1 MLAIA
6 GRFFNRTIEAVLS
19 PFSRWSRDPSQL
31 DTSAK
36 LLLQKVLFAANGHI
50 PKLGAP
56 ALSGHSIGSAF
67 MVSDYT
73 FAYRS
78 IHDLLSSCG
87 VGGWFS
93 AKFGGTDAALVY
105 QATGFASGLGA
116 FVGAVQMQRAFENI
130 AVSSAIADK
139 RGLLLGRVSVLKDA
153 AYIGGA
159 LGLTGFRAIAI
170 FDAIKNIAPSPSSAS
185 LAGRATYGI
194 MIVGLVLYTLFF
206 ALLGVISGIKIYEGA
221 KLKNKLKG
229 KELSEQIAIL
239 QRQLKADP
247 EAILAKLQKKLGTD
261 TARQKLID
269 LASKT
274 GTDQLRTWLKELNI
288 PEVSDEKLA
297 DMVKQVVDNQD
308 QLMAFGLEMMT
319 QSVQVKKLAKMGR
332 ILNKEGMEALKELS
346 ALTENSKGA
355 ELVEAIQKGANKK
368 LVENSILTAIFV
380 FGVITLVAAMVFS
393 GGTALI
399 VASVLMLLFTIM
411 AIGLDGYYLAQ
422 SYKEEQPAQHDKRM
436 LLISSAVAVASALTI
451 AALVAS
457 GVVTMGVV
465 PLIAGLIVTLIWLGQ
480 NGITLAIMNR
490 NEKLFQE
497 KNPTLEVFIQ
507 ALKEERD
514 DLRLKRMLEN
524 LPAEIKKEINGELN
538 RQMMLAKAIA
548 MTRKVEEAKKKG
560 LEELRKALAP
570 LLIQ

>member
-6 GRFFNRTIEAVLS
+6 GRVFNITIEAVLS
-19 PFSRWSRDPSQL
+19 PFSRWSSDPSQL
-31 DTSAK
+31 DPSAK

-50 PKLGAP
+50 PKLSAP

-78 IHDLLSSCG
+78 IHDLLSSFG

-93 AKFGGTDAALVY
+93 QSFGGTDAALVY
-105 QATGFASGLGA
+105 QASGFASGLGA
-116 FVGAVQMQRAFENI
+116 FVGAVQMQRAFESI

-139 RGLLLGRVSVLKDA
+139 RGVLLGRVSVLKDA

-159 LGLTGFRAIAI
+159 LGLTGFRAMAM

-229 KELSEQIAIL
+229 KELKEQIAIV
-239 QRQLKADP
+239 QRQLRADP

-261 TARQKLID
+261 TARQRLIE

-274 GTDQLRTWLKELNI
+274 GKDQLRTWLKELNI
-288 PEVSDEKLA
+288 PEVSDEKLTE
-297 DMVKQVVDNQD
+297 MVNKVVDNQD
-308 QLMAFGLEMMT
+308 QLMALGLTMMT

-332 ILNKEGMEALKELS
+332 ILNKEGMEALKTLS
-346 ALTENSKGA
+346 GA
-355 ELVEAIQKGANKK
+355 ELVAAIQKGSTKK

-380 FGVITLVAAMVFS
+380 FGVITLIAAMVFS

-436 LLISSAVAVASALTI
+436 LFISSAVAVAAALTI

-457 GVVTMGVV
+457 GVVTMGMA
-465 PLIAGLIVTLIWLGQ
+465 PLIAGLIVTLIWLAQ
-480 NGITLAIMNR
+480 NGITLAIMER

-507 ALKEERD
+507 ALKEESD

-524 LPAEIKKEINGELN
+524 LPPEIKKEINGELN
-538 RQMMLAKAIA
+538 RQMMLATAIA
-548 MTRKVEEAKKKG
+548 MIRKVEEVKKKG

-570 LLIQ
+570 LLIR